1 MKIIIKR
8 IRRRATIQPIT
19 IPAIVPGGNGVL
31 TLWAPASGVKLTVD
45 AIVVVVITVVV
56 LPLIQ

>member
-31 TLWAPASGVKLTVD
+31 TL
-45 AIVVVVITVVV
+45 
-56 LPLIQ
+56 